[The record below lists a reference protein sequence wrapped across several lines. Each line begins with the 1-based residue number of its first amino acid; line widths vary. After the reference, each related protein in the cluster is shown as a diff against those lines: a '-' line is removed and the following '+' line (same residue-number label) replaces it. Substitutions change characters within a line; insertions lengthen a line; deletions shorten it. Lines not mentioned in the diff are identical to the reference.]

1 MNKTFQPM
9 LDLLNQTDATIFRV
23 LCEPCLMA
31 AIRNSC
37 PQFVKFITSKEN
49 MAILM
54 DIVLTNKYCQLENYN
69 QILKS
74 ALILLTSQT
83 TGVMSPIMMN
93 MVYMSKI
100 FEFVNLS
107 EVRDPQISGN
117 FLKIVLSMAKYTRGE
132 FLRDIP
138 DFENWL
144 INNCYTFAQKE
155 LLSSILIE
163 YPRFININTEFAM
176 KLAIAI
182 RDQKESFVGCA
193 VMNVF
198 KNSPDF
204 ILNFQNDQVV
214 EVLFEI
220 LNDKT
225 TKLYKIITTFMLLYH
240 INLFDYQIPIEMIEK
255 YSKIFLE
262 NYEYTDC
269 ILSYALLILRTK
281 DENILSKIFDPAIGS
296 RLKMSIF
303 KQFDYMSNDEL
314 YDYICQ
320 SQLNLRILELA
331 QNKRRDVSI
340 TLFKNLIHSR
350 GIFIEGW
357 NEGLQDL
364 GLQLDLYDTEY
375 GGELSPP
382 LEVNYSLLASDKI
395 ITL

>member
-1 MNKTFQPM
+1 M

>member
-1 MNKTFQPM
+1 
-9 LDLLNQTDATIFRV
+9 
-23 LCEPCLMA
+23 
-31 AIRNSC
+31 
-37 PQFVKFITSKEN
+37 
-49 MAILM
+49 
-54 DIVLTNKYCQLENYN
+54 
-69 QILKS
+69 
-74 ALILLTSQT
+74 
-83 TGVMSPIMMN
+83 
-93 MVYMSKI
+93 
-100 FEFVNLS
+100 
-107 EVRDPQISGN
+107 
-117 FLKIVLSMAKYTRGE
+117 
-132 FLRDIP
+132 
-138 DFENWL
+138 
-144 INNCYTFAQKE
+144 
-155 LLSSILIE
+155 
-163 YPRFININTEFAM
+163 
-176 KLAIAI
+176 
-182 RDQKESFVGCA
+182 
-193 VMNVF
+193 
-198 KNSPDF
+198 
-204 ILNFQNDQVV
+204 
-214 EVLFEI
+214 
-220 LNDKT
+220 
-225 TKLYKIITTFMLLYH
+225 MLLYH